1 MNKNFWLLFR
11 VVIVLIL
18 ATVLVGGCAKK
29 EASPQDGVISEVTM
43 AAAVD
48 GNDRPLQPT
57 DVFTVDT
64 EAFYC
69 SFKLSHFP
77 PGTKIKAEWIY
88 VAGQAVVGPSDNTVL
103 QAGQAVVGLSDNSV
117 LRMNTATIDGDG
129 YTSIA
134 LQRPSFSGVK
144 WPKGDYKVVLSIED
158 EEKASVSF
166 KVE

>member
-18 ATVLVGGCAKK
+18 ATVLVGGCGKK

-48 GNDRPLQPT
+48 SNDRPLQPT

-69 SFKLSHFP
+69 SLKLSHFP
-77 PGTKIKAEWIY
+77 PGTKIKAEWIF
-88 VAGQAVVGPSDNTVL
+88 VKGKEMIGIAENTVL
-103 QAGQAVVGLSDNSV
+103 
-117 LRMNTATIDGDG
+117 ATYIGTPEGDG
-129 YTSIA
+129 YTSVA
-134 LQRPSFSGVK
+134 LEHPSYSGVK
-144 WPKGDYKVVLSIED
+144 WPTGDYKVVFSVEG
-158 EEKASVSF
+158 EEKASASF

>member
-18 ATVLVGGCAKK
+18 AIVLVGGCAKK
-29 EASPQDGVISEVTM
+29 EYTPQDGVISEVTM

-48 GNDRPLQPT
+48 SNGRPLQPT
-57 DVFTVDT
+57 SVFTGDA

-69 SFKLSHFP
+69 SLKLSHFP
-77 PGTKIKAEWIY
+77 PGTQIKAEWIY
-88 VAGQAVVGPSDNTVL
+88 VGGTEMVGI
-103 QAGQAVVGLSDNSV
+103 AKNSV
-117 LRMNTATIDGDG
+117 LRTNVGTVEGDG

-134 LQRPSFSGVK
+134 LDRPDYSGVK
-144 WPKGDYKVVLSIED
+144 WPKGDYKVVLSVED
-158 EEKASVSF
+158 EEKASASF